1 MKTAMSVLAAGTL
14 VLATTTGLGSAMAAD
29 EYVELDRKNFVAQ
42 IDGKKTD
49 LYTITNKRGMVVKIT
64 NYGARV
70 EQILVPDKT
79 GKLGDVALGYE
90 TIEQVMNGSGAM
102 GSHVG
107 RYANRIAK
115 GTFTLDGQTY
125 QLPINNA
132 PNHLHGGPL
141 GSRFRVFDA
150 KQLGPSK
157 VEMRYTYQDGEQ
169 GYPGAVKSSVTYSL
183 SDDNGLVIDY
193 DAVTD
198 RATVVNFT
206 NHTFFNLMGQGNG
219 DILGHVL
226 TINAERFTVFDATAI
241 PTGEI
246 RPVAGTPLDFTTPH
260 RIGERIDADFDQLK
274 IGKGYDN
281 NFVLNKKLGAF
292 GLAARVSEPT
302 TGRVMEVW
310 TTEPGMQI
318 YTGNFLEGLVP
329 RDIGKGRAVYNVR
342 TGVCF
347 EPQHYPDSPNHPE
360 FPTTVLRP
368 GQKYVG
374 KIVYKFSVER

>member
-1 MKTAMSVLAAGTL
+1 MRRRNVAMAGLFGAALASG
-14 VLATTTGLGSAMAAD
+14 VGAMAAD
-29 EYVELDRKNFVAQ
+29 GYVEIDRKNFVAQ
-42 IDGKKTD
+42 IDGRPVD
-49 LYTITNKRGMVVKIT
+49 LYTIRNKAGMVVKIT

-70 EQILVPDKT
+70 EQILVPDKA

-90 TIEQVMNGSGAM
+90 TLEQVMNGSGAM

-115 GTFTLDGQTY
+115 GTFTLDGETY
-125 QLPINNA
+125 HLPINNP

-150 KQLGPSK
+150 KQLGPSR

-169 GYPGAVKSSVTYSL
+169 GYPGTVKSSVTYSV

-198 RATVVNFT
+198 RPTVVNFT
-206 NHTFFNLMGQGNG
+206 NHTFFNLAGQGNG

-226 TINAERFTVFDATAI
+226 TIKAERYTVFDSTAI

-246 RPVAGTPLDFTTPH
+246 RPVAGTPLDFTQPH

-281 NFVLNKKLGAF
+281 NFVLDKKPGAF
-292 GLAARVSEPT
+292 GLAARVSEPR

-310 TTEPGMQI
+310 TTEPGMQV
-318 YTGNFLEGLVP
+318 YTGNFLEGLDP
-329 RDIGKGRAVYNVR
+329 RDIGKGKVAYTAR

-347 EPQHYPDSPNHPE
+347 EPQHFPDSPNRPE
-360 FPTTVLRP
+360 FPSTVLRP
-368 GQKYVG
+368 GQHFTG
-374 KIVYKFSVER
+374 KIVYRFAVER